1 MKPYNNIKK
10 YIDNSG
16 YKSKWIAEQVG
27 CFPSDIS
34 HYISGKRMPNRG
46 RLKRLSHILKCR
58 MKDLYPDLR
67 FYVTCR
73 QKGVENG
80 SKD

>member
-1 MKPYNNIKK
+1 MEKETNNIKE
-10 YIDNSG
+10 YIEKSG

-34 HYISGKRMPNRG
+34 HYISGKRMPNRE
-46 RLKRLSHILKCR
+46 RLRRLSNLLKCR

-67 FYVTCR
+67 FYVSCAR
-73 QKGVENG
+73 KGE
-80 SKD
+80 